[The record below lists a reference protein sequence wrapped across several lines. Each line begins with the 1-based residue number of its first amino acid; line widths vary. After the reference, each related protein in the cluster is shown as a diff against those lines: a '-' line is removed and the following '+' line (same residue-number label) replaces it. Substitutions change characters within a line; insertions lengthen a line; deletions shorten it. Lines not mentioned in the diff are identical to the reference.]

1 MGAGGGRAAGCA
13 TAGEPALQ
21 AEVLA
26 NLAELRVAQVRLE
39 DAERL
44 LADLDDRLESAR
56 AIAELRLVR
65 GACDLAALMLTRRL
79 REVTEDCSERGALLE
94 RLVEAE
100 LGRSAR
106 TRQMQV
112 AHQLAD
118 LAARLRCDM
127 GPDTL
132 PRHRGL
138 P

>member
-26 NLAELRVAQVRLE
+26 NLAELRVAQGRLE

-65 GACDLAALMLTRRL
+65 GACDLAALMLPAA
-79 REVTEDCSERGALLE
+79 C
-94 RLVEAE
+94 
-100 LGRSAR
+100 AR
-106 TRQMQV
+106 
-112 AHQLAD
+112 
-118 LAARLRCDM
+118 
-127 GPDTL
+127 
-132 PRHRGL
+132 
-138 P
+138 